1 MENGAPDTGW
11 LASLRRFAD
20 GLLAS
25 VQDRLQLLAI
35 ELNEEKLRLIQILVW
50 IAAIVS
56 LGFLAVIFASLVL
69 LVLFWETARV
79 PVAIGL
85 AVAYG
90 GSLAAAIIGFR
101 RFLARQP
108 VPFSATLRELQ
119 KDRECIRTEK

>member
-1 MENGAPDTGW
+1 MENGVPDTGW

-56 LGFLAVIFASLVL
+56 LGFLAVIFASIVL
-69 LVLFWETARV
+69 LVLFWDTARV

-85 AVAYG
+85 APARPQAITPQTTPCR
-90 GSLAAAIIGFR
+90 AARASTPAEAKETAKAGRI
-101 RFLARQP
+101 
-108 VPFSATLRELQ
+108 
-119 KDRECIRTEK
+119 K